1 MRHRPVPQ
9 CHAES
14 LEARDVPG
22 QLEYPQYPHDAEYLR
37 YPPHLRLSESLRVV
51 PGAAL
56 GGGRDQGE
64 EKGHEVGQDP
74 QQVYDV
80 HGSLHEPG
88 QTH

>member
-37 YPPHLRLSESLRVV
+37 YSPHLELAESIAGVSR
-51 PGAAL
+51 GAH
-56 GGGRDQGE
+56 D
-64 EKGHEVGQDP
+64 
-74 QQVYDV
+74 
-80 HGSLHEPG
+80 
-88 QTH
+88 

>member
-1 MRHRPVPQ
+1 M
-9 CHAES
+9 
-14 LEARDVPG
+14 PG

-37 YPPHLRLSESLRVV
+37 YPPHLGLSESLRVV